1 MDTSESKREK
11 CESALT
17 EALLNSNILQ
27 KDKEIQEG
35 NYKAQ
40 LSTMSEHLANMNEK
54 LISQTEEIQQLKF
67 QLVNKVMIYFKYK
80 YYHFKYSVYGL
91 IIFRIVKKENKSD
104 TKVRL

>member
-1 MDTSESKREK
+1 
-11 CESALT
+11 
-17 EALLNSNILQ
+17 
-27 KDKEIQEG
+27 
-35 NYKAQ
+35 
-40 LSTMSEHLANMNEK
+40 MSEHLANMNEK

-80 YYHFKYSVYGL
+80 YYYFKYSVYGL